1 MTSEFADAVRQF
13 VQDKGIPNELI
24 FKGIE
29 EFLLAAYKKTFG
41 TSDNAVVKINEE
53 ENGVNIYAQKMIV
66 DEDDY
71 YDPVSEIVL
80 EEAQELNPQAEVGDE
95 LLIEIEPK
103 EFDRAA
109 IQSAKQRAKQY
120 LRDIQKDTLYSEY
133 KDKVNEIIIGYYQRE
148 RNGTIF
154 VDLGK
159 VEGILPRKNQSP
171 RELYRPG
178 DRIKS
183 MIKEVVKAQNGLQ
196 IILSRRDPEFVKR
209 LFDIEVPEIFDGT
222 IEIVKIV
229 REAGYRTKLAV
240 RTHKDD
246 VDPIGACVGL
256 KGVRIQ
262 TIIKELEGER
272 IDVLRYA
279 EDPREFIKN
288 SLSPAQV
295 SQVFILD
302 EEKKQALAVVPETQ
316 LSLAIGKQGSNVKL
330 ANRLAD
336 WSIDVKTEEQVDEM
350 DLTFETRAAASEL
363 FGGSERVEEV
373 GGLITKV
380 SELDGVSERVVDLLS
395 QNGLDLIEDI
405 IGLKK
410 EDLDKI
416 TGLTASDVSNLLK
429 IIEENVEFID
439 EDEYDEAEDEEYQEE
454 DYEEEAE
461 EEQAEVE
468 AEEEEE
474 IYACPEC
481 GADITLSMTVCPSC
495 GVGLS
500 FEIEEEEEEPEDS
513 DEEAGDSQEAAAKEE
528 SEAEVDD

>member
-1 MTSEFADAVRQF
+1 
-13 VQDKGIPNELI
+13 
-24 FKGIE
+24 
-29 EFLLAAYKKTFG
+29 
-41 TSDNAVVKINEE
+41 
-53 ENGVNIYAQKMIV
+53 
-66 DEDDY
+66 
-71 YDPVSEIVL
+71 
-80 EEAQELNPQAEVGDE
+80 
-95 LLIEIEPK
+95 
-103 EFDRAA
+103 
-109 IQSAKQRAKQY
+109 
-120 LRDIQKDTLYSEY
+120 
-133 KDKVNEIIIGYYQRE
+133 
-148 RNGTIF
+148 
-154 VDLGK
+154 
-159 VEGILPRKNQSP
+159 
-171 RELYRPG
+171 
-178 DRIKS
+178 
-183 MIKEVVKAQNGLQ
+183 
-196 IILSRRDPEFVKR
+196 
-209 LFDIEVPEIFDGT
+209 
-222 IEIVKIV
+222 
-229 REAGYRTKLAV
+229 LAV

-272 IDVLRYA
+272 IDVLRFA

-336 WSIDVKTEEQVDEM
+336 WSIDVKTEEQVEEM
-350 DLTFETRAAASEL
+350 DITFDTRAAASEL
-363 FGGSERVEEV
+363 FGGQDSMEEV
-373 GGLITKV
+373 GGLITRV
-380 SELDGVSERVVDLLS
+380 AELDGVSERVVDLLG

-439 EDEYDEAEDEEYQEE
+439 EDEYEETEE
-454 DYEEEAE
+454 DVYEEEDETE
-461 EEQAEVE
+461 EEDEV
-468 AEEEEE
+468 EEEE

-500 FEIEEEEEEPEDS
+500 FEIEEEDEDS
-513 DEEAGDSQEAAAKEE
+513 EE
-528 SEAEVDD
+528 SEEEIVVEEAEGKSSERNTVEAEE